1 MHSSSKT
8 TTRATSGSL
17 PSGGEPNYSFPPACR
32 CIVGEVCS
40 GAIGGKATNLQTLL
54 FHLLE
59 IAGHAAQLTGIHR
72 YAYPC
77 KIPKHSGRIF
87 HGLPLLSS
95 LWYIFYP
102 PRLKIQLFHFLWYV
116 SWLFPLSSEEQIKPP
131 ITNSKLQ
138 SSLAALLPTLTLI
151 MNSFDFTI
159 ASGWGPNGT
168 TSNKYFMD
176 WCGFR
181 SWVLVMWKAGND
193 SMHARLMHWMHY
205 DMRGSV
211 FKRWMVQA

>member
-1 MHSSSKT
+1 MD
-8 TTRATSGSL
+8 
-17 PSGGEPNYSFPPACR
+17 
-32 CIVGEVCS
+32 
-40 GAIGGKATNLQTLL
+40 LQTIL

-59 IAGHAAQLTGIHR
+59 IAGHGAQLIGIHR

-138 SSLAALLPTLTLI
+138 SSSAALLPTLTLI
-151 MNSFDFTI
+151 MNSLDFTI
-159 ASGWGPNGT
+159 ASAWGPNGA
-168 TSNKYFMD
+168 TSNKCFMD
-176 WCGFR
+176 WCGFCSR
-181 SWVLVMWKAGND
+181 VLVMWMAGNN
-193 SMHARLMHWMHY
+193 SMRARWQGACSRGGWYRRSRAVWLLSIYPSVATEVLCHY
-205 DMRGSV
+205 LSNSNLI
-211 FKRWMVQA
+211 